1 MSGRTLQVLRWMG
14 LGSAIPKVGGDVP
27 QRSLFALLRGG
38 AMASLFALC
47 GLACSG
53 SSQLNPVQG
62 KVLYKNEPLAGALVT
77 LHPKGST
84 DVKADRPVGR
94 TKDDGTFTVTTGQA
108 EGAPPGEYM
117 VTIICS
123 QPVNKK
129 GPKSKGLDAGE
140 ETEDVLKGM
149 YADPAHSKITVTIKS
164 GPNQLE
170 PFNLK

>member
-1 MSGRTLQVLRWMG
+1 MG
-14 LGSAIPKVGGDVP
+14 LGSAILKVGGEVP
-27 QRSLFALLRGG
+27 RRYVLVFVRSG
-38 AMASLFALC
+38 AIASLLALC

-94 TKDDGTFTVTTGQA
+94 TKDDGTFTVMTGQQ
-108 EGAPPGEYM
+108 EGAPAGEYTA
-117 VTIICS
+117 TIICS
-123 QPVNKK
+123 RPINQK
-129 GPKSKGLDAGE
+129 AGKVMSLGAEE
-140 ETEDVLKGM
+140 ETADVLKGM
-149 YADPAHSKITVTIKS
+149 YADVNTSKLPVTIKS

-170 PFNLK
+170 PFDLK

>member
-1 MSGRTLQVLRWMG
+1 MG
-14 LGSAIPKVGGDVP
+14 LGSAILKVGGDVP

-38 AMASLFALC
+38 AMASVLALC

-62 KVLYKNEPLAGALVT
+62 KVLYKNEPLSGALVT

-94 TKDDGTFTVTTGQA
+94 TKEDGTFTVMTGQQ
-108 EGAPPGEYM
+108 EGAPAGEYM

-129 GPKSKGLDAGE
+129 AGKVMSLGAEE
-140 ETEDVLKGM
+140 ETADVLRGM
-149 YADPAHSKITVTIKS
+149 YADVNSSKLPVTIKS

-170 PFNLK
+170 PFDLK